1 MSDDN
6 FNNNSDNN
14 TPERVRLVLMGIS
27 SSAVQRGAYAMLLA
41 QEDGPYKIPIV
52 IGTSE
57 AQSIAI
63 KLEGLLPPRPM
74 THDLFCSFAHA
85 FGIRL
90 TEVDIYKYEDGIF
103 SAEMKFTDGDREVA
117 IDSRTSDAV
126 AIAIRCGAP
135 IYIAR
140 HILEAVGTIFE
151 ESSEDADSD
160 SAKEGEAAE
169 PDTDQMTIEELQQ
182 LLEKHIEEENY
193 EEAARITQIIN
204 KRNNNR

>member
-1 MSDDN
+1 MSDE
-6 FNNNSDNN
+6 NNNDSKR
-14 TPERVRLVLMGIS
+14 ERVRLVLMGIS
-27 SSAVQRGAYAMLLA
+27 STAVQRGAYAMLLA
-41 QEDGPYKIPIV
+41 QEDGPYKLPIV

-74 THDLFCSFAHA
+74 THDLFCSFANS

-90 TEVDIYKYEDGIF
+90 VEVDIYKYEDGIF
-103 SAEMKFTDGDREVA
+103 SAEMKFTDGEREVA

-135 IYIAR
+135 ILISR
-140 HILEAVGTIFE
+140 SILEAVGTIFE
-151 ESSEDADSD
+151 ENSDSD
-160 SAKEGEAAE
+160 STPDPKDGE
-169 PDTDQMTIEELQQ
+169 PDTEQMSLEQLQQ
-182 LLEKHIEEENY
+182 LLEKHIQDENY

-204 KRNNNR
+204 QRNNR

>member
-1 MSDDN
+1 MSDE
-6 FNNNSDNN
+6 NNNNDSKS
-14 TPERVRLVLMGIS
+14 ERVRLVLMGIS

-41 QEDGPYKIPIV
+41 QEDGPYKLPIV

-90 TEVDIYKYEDGIF
+90 VEVDIYKYEDGIF
-103 SAEMKFTDGDREVA
+103 SAEMKFTDGEREVA

-135 IYIAR
+135 ILISR
-140 HILEAVGTIFE
+140 SILEAVGTIFE
-151 ESSEDADSD
+151 ESND
-160 SAKEGEAAE
+160 AKESEPAA
-169 PDTDQMTIEELQQ
+169 PDTEQMSIEQLQQ
-182 LLEKHIEEENY
+182 LLEKFIQDENY

-204 KRNNNR
+204 QRNNR